1 MAPTGIS
8 MKQVQIST
16 PNIGLRIREI
26 SHLHMEPKQ
35 LLSRINLSTGTY
47 TEPAKPSPYFHVSL

>member
-16 PNIGLRIREI
+16 ANIGSRNREI
-26 SHLHMEPKQ
+26 AHLYVETKQ
-35 LLSRINLSTGTY
+35 LFN
-47 TEPAKPSPYFHVSL
+47 